1 MKKIILYSFLVVS
14 ILSCKKENTKEIVDT
29 KTEAEQLGFYKD
41 LLIDKTFKD
50 LKKEYSKEFANFSDS
65 VIKKIARIQL
75 ENSRSETNIKDT
87 IYFDDTTITVKE
99 QLIKVDSLYHN
110 KKDFDEELYNLFT
123 DDYEAQLKAIES
135 FENNIITM
143 FWAPMQNAPSSHYQ
157 KLLLKDNDVLDLG
170 SGLKKLSKEEFEKL
184 KNFIK
189 SKGFKDIE
197 ISIEPNRNNV
207 EISKNNNY
215 YLLEFKIYDRE
226 DADCCPSINV
236 SFQTSDFETIVTN
249 SIKVVKDK

>member
-1 MKKIILYSFLVVS
+1 MKKIIIYSFLVFS
-14 ILSCKKENTKEIVDT
+14 IISCKKENDKGIVDT
-29 KTEAEQLGFYKD
+29 KTEAEQVSFYKD

-65 VIKKIARIQL
+65 VIIKVARIQL
-75 ENSRSETNIKDT
+75 ENSRSETNINDT
-87 IYFDDTTITVKE
+87 IYLDNTTITVKE
-99 QLIKVDSLYHN
+99 QLIKVDSLYYN
-110 KKDFDEELYNLFT
+110 KKDLSAELYNLFL
-123 DDYEAQLKAIES
+123 DDHEAQLKTIES
-135 FENNIITM
+135 FENNVITL
-143 FWAPMQNAPSSHYQ
+143 FWSPMQNAPSSHYQ

-189 SKGFKDIE
+189 LNGFKDIE
-197 ISIEPNRNNV
+197 ISIEPNRNDV
-207 EISKNNNY
+207 VISKINNNY
-215 YLLEFKIYDRE
+215 LVEFQAYDVE